1 MRGGC
6 HFGYAAPAMAQSY
19 RSIKRILVANRGEI
33 AVRVMRTCHER
44 GIETVA
50 VYSDADRLAPHVQ
63 MADYAIA
70 IGPAPSRESYLR
82 IDKILDACKTS
93 GADAVHPG
101 YGFLSENEDFA
112 DACEAAGI
120 IFIGPRA
127 DAMRKM
133 GSKTEARKTVTAA
146 GTPVVPGDNGPDGN
160 GFPDVALAL
169 ASAKKIGFPVLIKA
183 AAGGGG
189 KGMRLVSSEAEF
201 GASFEGA
208 KREAAGAFGDDT
220 VYLEKA
226 IIRPRHIEIQ
236 VFGDEHGSIVHL
248 GERDCSIQR
257 RHQKVVEEAPSP
269 VVSAELR
276 AKMGAA
282 AVAAARAV
290 DYRGAGTC
298 EFLLGAD
305 GGFYFL
311 EMNTRLQVEHPVTE
325 MIYGVDLVSW
335 QIDVAEGRPLPLTQQ
350 ELDGRRRGHAVECR
364 VYAEDPVK
372 FLPSPGTITHMRVP
386 DGPWV
391 RNDCGCYEGAEIP
404 VHYDPMIS
412 KLVVWGE
419 DRKQAVARMRRAL
432 DEYQVRGIETNLP
445 FHRLCLRHPQFVAG
459 EYDTGFIGREH
470 EALTPKASG
479 PDFEAALIA
488 LALDSGGPR
497 PAAAASNGANGA
509 SKPTATPASSSSE
522 ISGWRWGTR
531 GWRG

>member
-1 MRGGC
+1 MSPPFR
-6 HFGYAAPAMAQSY
+6 AI
-19 RSIKRILVANRGEI
+19 RRVLVANRGEI
-33 AVRVMRTCHER
+33 AVRVMRTCRER

-50 VYSDADRLAPHVQ
+50 VYSDVDRLAPHVQ
-63 MADYAIA
+63 IADHAIA
-70 IGPAPSRESYLR
+70 IGPAPASQSYLV
-82 IDKILDACKTS
+82 IDKILAACRAS

-112 DACEAAGI
+112 DACAAAGI
-120 IFIGPRA
+120 TFIGPSA
-127 DAMRKM
+127 EAMRKM
-133 GSKTEARKTVTAA
+133 GSKTEARKTVMAA
-146 GTPVVPGDNGPDGN
+146 GTPVVPGDNGPGGD
-160 GFPDVALAL
+160 GFPTAEQALA
-169 ASAKKIGFPVLIKA
+169 AAKKIGFPVLIKA

-189 KGMRLVSSEAEF
+189 KGMRLVASEAEF
-201 GASFEGA
+201 TSSFEGA

-236 VFGDEHGSIVHL
+236 VFGDEHGNLVHL

-257 RHQKVVEEAPSP
+257 RHQKVIEEAPSP
-269 VVSAELR
+269 VVSDELR
-276 AKMGAA
+276 ARMGAA
-282 AVAAARAV
+282 AVAAAGAV

-335 QIDVAEGRPLPLTQQ
+335 QIDVAEGRPLPHSQSD
-350 ELDGRRRGHAVECR
+350 LDARRRGHAVECR

-372 FLPSPGTITHMRVP
+372 FLPSPGTITHLRVP
-386 DGPWV
+386 DGPYV
-391 RNDCGCYEGAEIP
+391 RNDSGCYEGAEIP

-419 DRKQAVARMRRAL
+419 DRRAAVARMRRAL

-470 EALTPKASG
+470 DALTPKASG
-479 PDFEAALIA
+479 DDLEAALIA
-488 LALDSGGPR
+488 LALDASGAGGPR
-497 PAAAASNGANGA
+497 PAAPNGSNGAA
-509 SKPTATPASSSSE
+509 KAAAPAHSPTE
-522 ISGWRWGTR
+522 ISGWRWGSR